1 MHEMKDGEDGTHI
14 RLTITLPQSAPENLV
29 RGHLEHFA
37 VEFSNWTRHAR
48 AQAA

>member
-1 MHEMKDGEDGTHI
+1 MKDADDGMHI
-14 RLTITLPQSAPENLV
+14 RLTITLPQAAPAGLV

-48 AQAA
+48 AAELAA